1 MILTRFRHS
10 ALLFLAIASVAC
22 TSPDDAAESLSLR
35 ELEVIALED
44 SGRTALGLVGG
55 FGVTR
60 DGEFL
65 VSDRQRGTL
74 VHFARSGARLR
85 EIGRR
90 GEGPGEWSRGPF
102 GILRYDDSTTL
113 VSDGEQ
119 LRALRLPNAAPLWS
133 RRQSAMSPAF
143 AAHDGTVLARA
154 INRDRRSTIARWR
167 NAEDSLEVGGPFPA
181 PLGRS
186 QMVDFMLVWVAAAQL
201 PGDSLAV
208 LAQGNDHLFVG
219 PFAGPY
225 DSIPLPVV
233 ARRGAMRELLDAVRD
248 DDPESG
254 MRAAYKA
261 SWPYLVQPL
270 LDPARLAIV
279 TIDQDFLGDRMAGDL
294 NVAVLDRVRQRFCG
308 ELRVPVPRDP
318 QPWAALMG
326 DTLFVFAHEVDS
338 LANDATPLVRRFVL
352 RTTTR
357 C

>member
-1 MILTRFRHS
+1 MIQRLARQWLHPF
-10 ALLFLAIASVAC
+10 LLGVVVAC
-22 TSPDDAAESLSLR
+22 ASPDEPAESLALR
-35 ELEVIALED
+35 ALDAIALED

-55 FGVTR
+55 FGVTH

-74 VHFARSGARLR
+74 VHFARSGARLH

-90 GEGPGEWSRGPF
+90 GEGPGEWGWGPF
-102 GILRYDDSTTL
+102 GILRYDDTTTL
-113 VSDGEQ
+113 VSDGE
-119 LRALRLPNAAPLWS
+119 LLKALRLPSAEPLWS

-143 AAHDGTVLARA
+143 AAHRGVVLAKA
-154 INRDRRSTIARWR
+154 TNRDRRSTIARWR
-167 NAEDSLEVGGPFPA
+167 SAADSLEYGGPFPA

-186 QMVDFMLVWVAAAQL
+186 QMVDLMLVWVAAAQL

-208 LAQGNDHLFVG
+208 MAQGNDHLFVG

-225 DSIPLPVV
+225 DSMPLPVV
-233 ARRGAMRELLDAVRD
+233 TRRGAMRDVLDAVRD

-261 SWPYLVQPL
+261 SWPYIVQPL
-270 LDPARLAIV
+270 REPSRLAIV
-279 TIDQDFLGDRMAGDL
+279 TIDQEFLGDRMAGDM
-294 NVAVLDRVRQRFCG
+294 NVAVLNRVRRRFCG

-318 QPWAALMG
+318 QPWATLVG

-338 LANDATPLVRRFVL
+338 LAADAQPVVRRYVIEA
-352 RTTTR
+352 RG